1 MPTPG
6 PVAVV
11 LLLALSAAT
20 SLADLAERP
29 ERAGAWPLV
38 LALAIVLTAS
48 LAAVGILRRRDGA
61 RTLVTLWAAAV
72 IARLVVEDTLAGFAR
87 PGLPMRLAALA
98 VVAALL
104 AIVVTTVPRKF
115 GVER

>member
-20 SLADLAERP
+20 TLATLAEQA
-29 ERAGAWPLV
+29 ERADAWPLA

-48 LAAVGILRRRDGA
+48 LAAAALLRRRAAA

-72 IARLVVEDTLAGFAR
+72 IARLVIEDALAGFAR
-87 PGLPMRLAALA
+87 PGLPMRLSMLAL
-98 VVAALL
+98 VAALL
-104 AIVVTTVPRKF
+104 AIVVTTVPRRF
-115 GVER
+115 GSKA

>member
-11 LLLALSAAT
+11 LLLALSATT
-20 SLADLAERP
+20 SLATLAEP
-29 ERAGAWPLV
+29 AERAGAWPIA

-48 LAAVGILRRRDGA
+48 LAAAGILRRRPNA

-72 IARLVVEDTLAGFAR
+72 TARLVIEDTLAGFAR

-98 VVAALL
+98 LVAALL
-104 AIVVTTVPRKF
+104 AIVVTTVPRRF
-115 GVER
+115 GGEL